1 MANNSNNKKS
11 LISAKTA
18 TSATRIQ
25 IPTDSGC
32 SAGETLCGYYD
43 NGDGKTRNCC
53 SRSGSCSHFKNTTV
67 STCVGTVCGI
77 PDYKH
82 STCCQSPTVLC
93 QGYCPNGMPYPE
105 VQCIDPKQIGWCNP
119 PLNWCI
125 ANGGG
130 FTTSTTTTTQP
141 PTTTISQTTR
151 ATTTLPLPT
160 TTTRSTSTTT
170 ISPTTYVG
178 SSTTTRATTST
189 TSTSSTTQPV
199 TTAATS
205 TTTVGPLKS
214 CSFWGQG
221 GPEYAPPVSVNI
233 DVKYIACGLNTR
245 VISRK
250 DPSSTTG
257 KYIAWSNSA
266 FGNST
271 TPNTFNNLA
280 GGIGP
285 VAAGIS
291 HFHGINQN
299 TGTINSWA
307 STFPTG
313 MGGTIDGAL
322 SLDMK
327 VSDTTNMPYGNAKW
341 NQWLGVST
349 YDDQSIAV
357 QEYEGAD
364 SLFTWGTSV
373 ERAIPAEIRNGTYMV
388 MGTTAGNGF
397 YATTGSDFIR
407 LSQNTVRFTSLGT
420 IKIWGWHSEGTLSTA
435 TPGYHGIEIP
445 DTTDNPNEEYTQ
457 VAGGRRHL
465 AALKYGR
472 VYVFVD
478 RIEQEFNESRVL
490 EVPSSALSGVVA
502 IASGYNHI
510 LALKGDGTIVAWGN
524 NTYGQCNIPTN
535 NGNNKASTICA
546 GGNTSG
552 AIWKYTNNYN
562 PANWAFPSTTTT
574 RVATTTK
581 AITTT
586 TTIGQQEQ

>member
-1 MANNSNNKKS
+1 MANSNSKNTFNKQS
-11 LISAKTA
+11 LVSNKNVSNT
-18 TSATRIQ
+18 T
-25 IPTDSGC
+25 IPRVIVTDSGC
-32 SAGETLCGYYD
+32 PTGETLCGYYD
-43 NGDGKTRNCC
+43 TGDGITKNCC
-53 SRSGSCSHFKNTTV
+53 SRGGSCSHFKNTQA
-67 STCVGTVCGI
+67 SKCVGTVCGI
-77 PDYKH
+77 PDYRY

-93 QGYCPNGMPYPE
+93 QGYCPNGMPYPT
-105 VQCIDPKQIGWCNP
+105 VQCIDPNQSGWCNP
-119 PLNWCI
+119 PQDWCD
-125 ANGGG
+125 AHGGG
-130 FTTSTTTTTQP
+130 YTTSTSTTTQP
-141 PTTTISQTTR
+141 ATTTVAQTTR
-151 ATTTLPLPT
+151 ATTTTTVSPT
-160 TTTRSTSTTT
+160 TYAGTSTTTLPPQTTSSTSTTT
-170 ISPTTYVG
+170 L
-178 SSTTTRATTST
+178 
-189 TSTSSTTQPV
+189 
-199 TTAATS
+199 
-205 TTTVGPLKS
+205 GPLKS

-221 GPEYAPPVSVNI
+221 GAEMAPPFGVNK

-257 KYIAWSNSA
+257 KYIAWSNYA
-266 FGNST
+266 YFGNAT

-307 STFPTG
+307 STFATG
-313 MGGTIDGAL
+313 MGGTINGAL
-322 SLDMK
+322 SSDMN
-327 VSDTTNMPYGNAKW
+327 VPDTTNMPYGNAKW

-357 QEYEGAD
+357 QEYEGAN

-373 ERAIPAEIRNGTYMV
+373 ERAIPAEISNGTYMV
-388 MGTTAGNGF
+388 MDITAGNGF
-397 YATTGSDFIR
+397 YATTGSDFIK
-407 LSQNTVRFTSLGT
+407 LSQNTVSFTSLGK

-465 AALKYGR
+465 AALKFGR

-478 RIEQEFNESRVL
+478 RVEEQFNESRVL
-490 EVPSSALSGVVA
+490 EIPSSALSGVVA

-510 LALKGDGTIVAWGN
+510 LALKGDGTIVAWGD

-562 PANWAFPSTTTT
+562 PAGWAFPSTTTT
-574 RVATTTK
+574 TIATTTI
-581 AITTT
+581 ATT
-586 TTIGQQEQ
+586 TTIGQQNQQ